1 MNVKSH
7 VEPFFKSHEKKK
19 SRNNYDGE
27 CQCFEEYNKNKDD
40 DNRSIFGF
48 LEILGVKLIFLVS
61 FLNVTGVEVVPI
73 RQNMTK
79 MVNQLDWM
87 QAMTVKEKYVAT
99 NVAVNIALRIH
110 MLKYMC
116 TVKSQMF
123 GMGELIITLDAI

>member
-19 SRNNYDGE
+19 SRNNYDDE

-40 DNRSIFGF
+40 DNRSVFGF
-48 LEILGVKLIFLVS
+48 IEFSGLKLIFLVS

-99 NVAVNIALRIH
+99 NVAVNIASRIH

-116 TVKSQMF
+116 TVKSLIF
-123 GMGELIITLDAI
+123 GMEELIITLDVI